1 MPLVRSVGIDP
12 VRFGRIVTIDL
23 GIGQQTPPAASVVM
37 VASSIAKASVW
48 EVTKV
53 NIWYIAILVAVLL
66 VTYVP
71 VTRMG
76 LVDLFN
82 R

>member
-1 MPLVRSVGIDP
+1 
-12 VRFGRIVTIDL
+12 
-23 GIGQQTPPAASVVM
+23 M

-53 NIWYIAILVAVLL
+53 NIWYIGVLLVVLML

-71 VTRMG
+71 VTGLG
-76 LVDLFN
+76 LVDMFY